1 LRWERRGGCNDEGD
15 EKVGDD
21 RVKGVQTVTHDI
33 KRWISGDGDSRTI
46 CQIIVRGCS
55 EANADEE
62 FQSIEKVRGD
72 GDRQ

>member
-1 LRWERRGGCNDEGD
+1 
-15 EKVGDD
+15 
-21 RVKGVQTVTHDI
+21 VTHDI